1 MLIGPYAEDP
11 GRPLV
16 ELQSM
21 SEDLRTRRG
30 RVQGQ
35 ERGTTQLKSGV
46 NSPFVRLFVLFR
58 PSGDCMPTALGK
70 VIFTSLIIL

>member
-1 MLIGPYAEDP
+1 MLRGPYAEDP